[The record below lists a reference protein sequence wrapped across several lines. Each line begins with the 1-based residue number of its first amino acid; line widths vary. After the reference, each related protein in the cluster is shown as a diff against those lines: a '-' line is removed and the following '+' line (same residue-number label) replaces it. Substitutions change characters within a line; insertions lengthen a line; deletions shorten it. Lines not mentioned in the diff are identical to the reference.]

1 MRRSITL
8 AGLCLAVFL
17 IMVGM
22 GMAVVAL
29 PGKYLAVAGSSRNAG
44 WLAAAFALAYALAQT
59 PAGRLADRRGCRGVL
74 VAGCLL
80 MAAAAALYALAASPL
95 QLFVG
100 RFIQG
105 AGEAPVWA
113 AAAALLG
120 RLYPEARGRALGLYN
135 ACFHLGLVAGPLAG
149 ASLGPDRGP
158 LPFLLFSGLCVAAAL
173 LVRLTAAEP
182 APVPAPLPRPEACRD
197 RADAC
202 EHVILNGAAL
212 YGAAYGLASTTL
224 PVLLA
229 DQAGFGPA
237 DLGRFFFCTYLGLG
251 AAQFAAGALSDRWGR
266 PWFMAAGL
274 LLAGAGLAGLAL
286 YPERAALPAAGALGL
301 GLGSFAAASL
311 ALQQER
317 THEGRGAAACG
328 RYYLAWGAGCFLG
341 PLWVDLAGPVTG
353 CLALAAACAL
363 AASLTLRRC
372 V

>member
-1 MRRSITL
+1 MRRAITL

-17 IMVGM
+17 IMLGM

-29 PGKYLAVAGSSRNAG
+29 PGKYLAVAGSSRNSG

-74 VAGCLL
+74 AGGCLL

-149 ASLGPDRGP
+149 AGLGPDRGP

-173 LVRLTAAEP
+173 LVRLTAGEP
-182 APVPAPLPRPEACRD
+182 APAPAPLPRSGTCQG

-202 EHVILNGAAL
+202 ESAILNGAAL

-237 DLGRFFFCTYLGLG
+237 DLGRFFFCTFLGVG
-251 AAQFAAGALSDRWGR
+251 VAQFAAGALSDRWGR

-274 LLAGAGLAGLAL
+274 FLTGTGLAGLAL
-286 YPERAALPAAGALGL
+286 YPERAALASAAALGL
-301 GLGSFAAASL
+301 GLGGFAAASL
-311 ALQQER
+311 ALLHER
-317 THEGRGAAACG
+317 APQDRKAAACG
-328 RYYLAWGAGCFLG
+328 RYYLVWGAGCFLG
-341 PLWVDLAGPVTG
+341 PLLVDQAGSLAG
-353 CLALAAACAL
+353 CLILAAACPV
-363 AASLTLRRC
+363 AAGLTLRRC
-372 V
+372 L

>member
-1 MRRSITL
+1 MRRAISL

-17 IMVGM
+17 IMLGM

-29 PGKYLAVAGSSRNAG
+29 PGKYLAVSGQPERSG
-44 WLAAAFALAYALAQT
+44 WLAAAFALAYALAQA

-74 VAGCLL
+74 AGGCLL
-80 MAAAAALYALAASPL
+80 MAAAAVLYALAASPA
-95 QLFVG
+95 QLCLG

-135 ACFHLGLVAGPLAG
+135 ACFHLGLVAGPLVGAG
-149 ASLGPDRGP
+149 LGPAGGP

-182 APVPAPLPRPEACRD
+182 APCPAAGERPGERRA

-202 EHVILNGAAL
+202 VRTALFGAGL

-229 DQAGFGPA
+229 DRAGFGPA

-251 AAQFAAGALSDRWGR
+251 AAQLAAGVLSDRWGR

-274 LLAGAGLAGLAL
+274 ALAGIGLAGLAL
-286 YPERAALPAAGALGL
+286 WPGRATLAAAGALGL
-301 GLGSFAAASL
+301 GLGGFAAASL
-311 ALQQER
+311 ALLHER
-317 THEGRGAAACG
+317 APQGRGAAACG

-341 PLWVDLAGPVTG
+341 PLLVDQAGSLAG
-353 CLALAAACAL
+353 CLALAAACL
-363 AASLTLRRC
+363 AAAGLTLRRC
-372 V
+372 R